1 MKSMLFLLL
10 SSLMLAGCMTSDRPY
25 NQSITTYEQY
35 SRDKSVYDLVLNW
48 SKANFYTLPADA
60 QKMQI
65 DCVNW
70 TLTNVQPGESCRWD
84 YGKSSGIVKL
94 VNVSANGCQ
103 TLYNSV
109 MHKGKTRNWQE
120 NACYNHESG
129 TWRIY

>member
-1 MKSMLFLLL
+1 MRSTLFLALTSLL
-10 SSLMLAGCMTSDRPY
+10 LAGCMSSNKPY

-35 SRDKSVYDLVLNW
+35 SHTQSIHSVILNW
-48 SKANFYTLPADA
+48 TRANFYSLPNDA

-70 TLTNVQPGESCRWD
+70 ALTNMQPGESCRWD
-84 YGKSSGIVKL
+84 HRNSAGIVKL
-94 VNVSANGCQ
+94 VNVGANGCQ

-109 MHKGKTRNWQE
+109 IHKGKTKNWQE
-120 NACYNHESG
+120 NACYNHQSG

>member
-10 SSLMLAGCMTSDRPY
+10 SSLMLAGCMTSNRPY

-35 SRDKSVYDLVLNW
+35 SRDKSVYDVMLNW
-48 SKANFYTLPADA
+48 SKANFYKLPADA

-84 YGKSSGIVKL
+84 YGNSSGIVKL

-103 TLYNSV
+103 TLYNLSLI
-109 MHKGKTRNWQE
+109 H
-120 NACYNHESG
+120 
-129 TWRIY
+129 I